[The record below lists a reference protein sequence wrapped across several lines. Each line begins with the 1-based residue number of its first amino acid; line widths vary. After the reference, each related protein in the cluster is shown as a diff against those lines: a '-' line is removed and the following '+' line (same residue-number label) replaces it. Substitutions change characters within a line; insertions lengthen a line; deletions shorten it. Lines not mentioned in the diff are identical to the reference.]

1 MRVRYDEDAREELRS
16 AVRWYE
22 EERAGLGARF
32 HASVMATERLI
43 AGAPSFHSITDRV
56 GDSLI
61 RRALIPEFPYGL
73 AIGRNGPGVSRK
85 SHVEHP
91 PSQSASPR
99 QPRSRPG
106 HRAAF

>member
-73 AIGRNGPGVSRK
+73 LYT
-85 SHVEHP
+85 EHDGGLWIL
-91 PSQSASPR
+91 AVMHLHR
-99 QPRSRPG
+99 RPG
-106 HRAAF
+106 YWQKRARRVSQKPR